1 MPFSLESLAAL
12 ATIVGTIVSVLA
24 LLQSRAW
31 LLLISLLV
39 VCLSILVVLYARKQ
53 RLVLD
58 AASTVI
64 EGHSIDALN
73 IGNLRRRV
81 NRTLFVQEAQHTAR
95 IEGEDLEITWRYS
108 GYCKAASESA
118 IEFTVNSENNTAFG
132 RLNCIAYDLRHDPE
146 MSRGIQPLL
155 VGPEGLSK
163 RILVPFMKPLA
174 TNQPFEV
181 MLRCSLPR
189 CIKAGFSYFA
199 STLSFAQDRVGR
211 CEVRLIFLL
220 VPLRVGCGYTKARF
234 QKPATLVKSLG
245 SPTRREPGLCE
256 HSSMLPKT
264 GRGQSARVYTFWRD
278 LL

>member
-39 VCLSILVVLYARKQ
+39 VCLSILAVLYARKQ
-53 RLVLD
+53 RLALD

-73 IGNLRRRV
+73 IGNLRRYV
-81 NRTLFVQEAQHTAR
+81 NRTLVVQEAQHTAK

-108 GYCKAASESA
+108 GYCKARSESS
-118 IEFTVNSENNTAFG
+118 IEFSVNSENNTAFG
-132 RLNCIAYDLRHDPE
+132 KLNCIAYDLGNDPE
-146 MSRGIQPLL
+146 MSHEIQPLL

-163 RILVPFMKPLA
+163 RISVPLLRPLSA
-174 TNQPFEV
+174 NQPFEV

-189 CIKAGFSYFA
+189 CIKAGFSYYA
-199 STLSFAQDRVGR
+199 STLSFSQDRVGR
-211 CEVRLIFLL
+211 CEVRMIF
-220 VPLRVGCGYTKARF
+220 VGAAPSWLRVYESTL
-234 QKPATLVKSLG
+234 QKPAALVKSLAP
-245 SPTRREPGLCE
+245 SRQEPGLCE
-256 HSSMLPKT
+256 YLDIAEDRK
-264 GRGQSARVYTFWRD
+264 GQSTRVYMFWRD
-278 LL
+278 TV